1 MDGWVDCLWTWT
13 DVWTNGWTGGWM
25 DWMGWDG
32 MDGSLIT
39 NTSLYYS
46 RPVADSFWSLL
57 TEWNAVFCVCH
68 PDEQQPLMNG
78 NDRHYRPPWLQHP
91 NKQSNAESAESLHS
105 SRKSTYVLLSVVS
118 KRIKYLT
125 QQCFKLSEVNCF
137 SLTAC
142 WLLFQMA
149 SMFWCSWDW
158 SSLAAA
164 MGSDHGENLSLIQ
177 LRPKWPVLCCLCD
190 LRERL
195 WQQELVFLIC
205 TRFSTLNK
213 SPLIVKNLCQ
223 QTNAQQNT

>member
-1 MDGWVDCLWTWT
+1 MSATQMSNSHW
-13 DVWTNGWTGGWM
+13 
-25 DWMGWDG
+25 WMGMTGIIDLL
-32 MDGSLIT
+32 SCSTQT
-39 NTSLYYS
+39 NRAMLRVPPHCSVYTL
-46 RPVADSFWSLL
+46 PG
-57 TEWNAVFCVCH
+57 N
-68 PDEQQPLMNG
+68 QP
-78 NDRHYRPPWLQHP
+78 
-91 NKQSNAESAESLHS
+91 
-105 SRKSTYVLLSVVS
+105 TYVLLSVVS

-149 SMFWCSWDW
+149 SMFWCSGDW

-164 MGSDHGENLSLIQ
+164 MGSDYGENLSLIQ
-177 LRPKWPVLCCLCD
+177 LRPKWPVLCWLSD

-205 TRFSTLNK
+205 TRFSTLNN

-223 QTNAQQNT
+223 QTNAQQQNT